1 MRIPVLIVATL
12 FAAVVTACSPAAI
25 VPSTPQACPAALLGP
40 VTLLLAE
47 DGTSTVGLPE
57 GAVAG
62 PLRWPDGYGLK
73 PAPGGGEIVNERGE
87 SVAMIGERVFLGGGF
102 AADDA
107 EFQVCGDVMREAP
120 EVEASSHSALARIP
134 TRAVSRGNEAGLRA

>member
-1 MRIPVLIVATL
+1 MATL

-57 GAVAG
+57 GAVAV

-73 PAPGGGEIVNERGE
+73 PAPGGGEVVNERGE
-87 SVAMIGERVFLGGGF
+87 SVAMIGNACSSV
-102 AADDA
+102 ADLRPTTPSS
-107 EFQVCGDVMREAP
+107 GMRRRHA
-120 EVEASSHSALARIP
+120 
-134 TRAVSRGNEAGLRA
+134 

>member
-1 MRIPVLIVATL
+1 MRIPLLIAATL
-12 FAAVVTACSPAAI
+12 FATVATACSPVA
-25 VPSTPQACPAALLGP
+25 VLPSSTPQACPAALLGP

-47 DGTSTVGLPE
+47 DGQSTVGLSE
-57 GAVAG
+57 GAVAV

-73 PAPGGGEIVNERGE
+73 PGPGGGEVVNERGE
-87 SVAMIGERVFLGGGF
+87 AVAMIGERIFLGGGF

-120 EVEASSHSALARIP
+120 
-134 TRAVSRGNEAGLRA
+134 GG